1 MKKQPPP
8 RRRKG
13 KREQLKE
20 SSYSDETPLLLGV
33 CSGIQLKGEPCPCF
47 AVVCLH
53 RLLLCSAPVREREI
67 ESLTSISSPIR
78 TSRVPLLSFY
88 YFLFFCCL
96 PNGFSTSKSPPVTNE
111 SAGIDRRPA
120 IQLFEVC
127 SRSCRYVP
135 RRPHCRRIPAAL
147 FLQTSLH
154 HLGRRYEVE
163 LAHTESRR
171 L

>member
-53 RLLLCSAPVREREI
+53 RLLLCSAPVRERDRIVDVHFIAHPHVEGPA
-67 ESLTSISSPIR
+67 SFFLLFL
-78 TSRVPLLSFY
+78 VFLLSAKR
-88 YFLFFCCL
+88 FFDL
-96 PNGFSTSKSPPVTNE
+96 QKSSSDE
-111 SAGIDRRPA
+111 
-120 IQLFEVC
+120 
-127 SRSCRYVP
+127 
-135 RRPHCRRIPAAL
+135 
-147 FLQTSLH
+147 
-154 HLGRRYEVE
+154 
-163 LAHTESRR
+163 
-171 L
+171 